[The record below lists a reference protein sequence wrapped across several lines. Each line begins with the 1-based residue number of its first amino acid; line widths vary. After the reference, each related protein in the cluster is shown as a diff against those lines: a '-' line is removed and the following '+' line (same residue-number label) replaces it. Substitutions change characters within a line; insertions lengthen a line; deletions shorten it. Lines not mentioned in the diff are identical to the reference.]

1 MLKDEL
7 AKYIRNELERGASK
21 DKILEFLKV
30 GGWSEADI
38 QNGFV
43 EYEKLKKSGV
53 YEDFK
58 IIPSSRMGIKHHILS
73 GIFLTI
79 VALLALLMAWAYIVG
94 GNP

>member
-7 AKYIRNELERGASK
+7 AKYIRSELERGTSK

-30 GGWSEADI
+30 GGWSELDI
-38 QNGFV
+38 ENGFV

-58 IIPSSRMGIKHHILS
+58 IVSLSKKGVKHHILS
-73 GIFLTI
+73 GIFLTVITI
-79 VALLALLMAWAYIVG
+79 VTIFVVWAYIVG